1 MSADTGW
8 RNSQDDRQPRRG
20 KGWHWLLP
28 ILVGACIAVV
38 ILPMAAAPVARAAA
52 RASVGLSVES
62 GTGSESADDSPSPSV
77 LAYDDLGVRRL
88 PLLTPE
94 TEASIGDSPD
104 ETVVYS
110 LMESLAADIGLSM
123 DELDAAQ
130 QRDWKR
136 FGQSDT
142 DTAQLLAA
150 VPDEA
155 FVEHESQVVD
165 LANLQMIRYAN
176 DPPSLPE
183 AQGDILAGLML
194 ERASAVTSGCDTQ
207 LSLAYFYAARW
218 PRMSREEHSRVT
230 QQQLDAALAACGH
243 DATALWVAGTVQTAV
258 PQQSSCVQ
266 WPNGMLT
273 EESLAPARETFEQLI
288 REFPELPAGYVGLA
302 AVDASIAGN
311 NDYYVI
317 RPFTARQTWSE
328 AVELLERA
336 RRLTTDE
343 RVAILLAQALCR
355 AGHCDEAAELLNEV
369 DLSSSRTDGWA
380 TIANEIFRKTDQFE
394 RMSSPP
400 VFGAPHESMR
410 DLSPRADTHFDWDT
424 SPWGLGAAPA
434 VGGSQCGSG
443 WLVDL
448 GFLSIP
454 AENPFVKVDYASVV
468 KQDDDSLTAVCRQT
482 GTSTGPSCDL
492 AIRVLL
498 EVNEP
503 ARAERLAQA
512 WVSTGQLSVAP
523 TTYLGL
529 ALLKNDRPDEAFFAF
544 QRALDY
550 SYLPQT
556 AGDDFMR
563 AKTLLRL
570 GYASQLAGRDAD
582 AERSYLSVFRES
594 IPPDCCGIDTASYV
608 KHDAYLQL
616 GDLYMHQDRDEESLR
631 ALLAAQEAATHVSGY
646 YPDKGVAANNA
657 ALVAM
662 RLGDYELA
670 LEQAEKAV
678 SLDPA
683 SPVFL
688 ETLADAKRRATGEA
702 GSGGDSSSDAGETAG
717 TLESG
722 GNPGEIQ
729 CAFDDVIASY
739 QEALAADSSSSLA
752 WNNLGVVHAACQQGD
767 EARQAFQNSIR
778 ANPEYAKGWFN
789 YGSYLLVEGD
799 WTEFLIA
806 EGALGIAG
814 SLDRALRDEGPA
826 LSTDEDIYDTG
837 LDLSQAL
844 PADWK
849 LGEHERRSAAPI
861 TIMLIVLT
869 LFRVVTELAREDVL
883 DRITSVTMNK
893 VGSRFA
899 HLALPGTVGL
909 ALSTVLLVVLSSAE
923 SKEQLLLIPVAFA
936 AVALPS
942 MIRAMGNSA
951 SAEVTPA
958 PILVAT
964 AVLVPFGAALPPLAG
979 ARGSANV
986 SRWKAAAAPAAIAV
1000 LALVAVGVSLV
1011 ASVPLERATLTALVA
1026 ILTTTLLPTPP
1037 YDGAKLTGWRSQ
1049 LATIGMGLIAVLFAL
1064 RLV

>member
-1 MSADTGW
+1 MRKTNRHSYRNKELFQRDPTKTKLLNDGVAAVKDAVTTQELETLRFELSHFVCEGQYKEGLIRILESYIANINSASQPAGWVSGFFGSGKSTLEKIARHLWVDTKFPDTGETA
-8 RNSQDDRQPRRG
+8 RG
-20 KGWHWLLP
+20 LANLPAEVKELLK
-28 ILVGACIAVV
+28 
-38 ILPMAAAPVARAAA
+38 
-52 RASVGLSVES
+52 
-62 GTGSESADDSPSPSV
+62 
-77 LAYDDLGVRRL
+77 
-88 PLLTPE
+88 
-94 TEASIGDSPD
+94 
-104 ETVVYS
+104 
-110 LMESLAADIGLSM
+110 
-123 DELDAAQ
+123 ELDTLG
-130 QRDWKR
+130 KR
-136 FGQSDT
+136 FGG
-142 DTAQLLAA
+142 LHAA
-150 VPDEA
+150 
-155 FVEHESQVVD
+155 
-165 LANLQMIRYAN
+165 
-176 DPPSLPE
+176 
-183 AQGDILAGLML
+183 AG
-194 ERASAVTSGCDTQ
+194 A
-207 LSLAYFYAARW
+207 
-218 PRMSREEHSRVT
+218 
-230 QQQLDAALAACGH
+230 
-243 DATALWVAGTVQTAV
+243 
-258 PQQSSCVQ
+258 
-266 WPNGMLT
+266 
-273 EESLAPARETFEQLI
+273 
-288 REFPELPAGYVGLA
+288 LPAGGGLNVRL
-302 AVDASIAGN
+302 AVLGIIFKSKGLPESLPQAQFCLWLRKAGIY
-311 NDYYVI
+311 DKV
-317 RPFTARQTWSE
+317 RKS
-328 AVELLERA
+328 V
-336 RRLTTDE
+336 
-343 RVAILLAQALCR
+343 
-355 AGHCDEAAELLNEV
+355 EAAGKNFLKELN
-369 DLSSSRTDGWA
+369 
-380 TIANEIFRKTDQFE
+380 
-394 RMSSPP
+394 
-400 VFGAPHESMR
+400 
-410 DLSPRADTHFDWDT
+410 
-424 SPWGLGAAPA
+424 
-434 VGGSQCGSG
+434 
-443 WLVDL
+443 
-448 GFLSIP
+448 
-454 AENPFVKVDYASVV
+454 
-468 KQDDDSLTAVCRQT
+468 
-482 GTSTGPSCDL
+482 
-492 AIRVLL
+492 
-498 EVNEP
+498 
-503 ARAERLAQA
+503 
-512 WVSTGQLSVAP
+512 
-523 TTYLGL
+523 
-529 ALLKNDRPDEAFFAF
+529 
-544 QRALDY
+544 
-550 SYLPQT
+550 
-556 AGDDFMR
+556 
-563 AKTLLRL
+563 
-570 GYASQLAGRDAD
+570 
-582 AERSYLSVFRES
+582 
-594 IPPDCCGIDTASYV
+594 
-608 KHDAYLQL
+608 
-616 GDLYMHQDRDEESLR
+616 DLYVSPLIAK

-670 LEQAEKAV
+670 LEQSEKAV